1 MSVAATHLIG
11 CGMNSMVLWVL
22 AENSDARRFY
32 EALGGHIAGEQQ
44 VTIGRASLSEV
55 AYGWY
60 DLGRLT
66 ANSGTPSP
74 PG

>member
-1 MSVAATHLIG
+1 MT
-11 CGMNSMVLWVL
+11 SMVLWVL

-44 VTIGRASLSEV
+44 VTIGGASLSEV
-55 AYGWY
+55 AYGWD
-60 DLGRLT
+60 DLGQLA
-66 ANSGTPSP
+66 ANSGIPSS